1 MTLRTLVPSLLVVA
15 CSAVA
20 VSPVALSAADTSY
33 LVPTQGGVVIKPI
46 ATAGDSYASGA
57 PVAGGAGVTGKQV
70 LSGLPDGLGAWMNG
84 TTLNLISNHEIPSIE
99 GIVRTH
105 GAKGAFLTKL
115 SLNTTSNL
123 AVTDIRDVITTVYR
137 ATRTSGAPTFAI
149 DAAYAFSRFCS
160 SDLPATTAVFNTA
173 TSKGVPTTT
182 ARLYFNGEEVNGK
195 SPWMHVVDGTFAGQS
210 IELPALGQ
218 FNYENLLACPKAQDK
233 TIVIGQDD
241 NSVTNSFVTVW
252 VGTKGTLPGTPTNV
266 LDYATAAG
274 LNSGKL
280 YVIKAGTATTEDIA
294 TRVGAVKGTSVPFT
308 LAELGTAGDVT
319 TTTWQYVASP
329 VSDPLRVDAA
339 SKGTKFFRP
348 EDGAWDPTIDGV
360 YYFVTTHVTDDTKD
374 GLNGLTTNGALPA
387 TGTASVPQT
396 GRSRLW
402 KLVFTDI
409 ANPQNGGTIT
419 CLIDGT
425 EDPGPQMMDN
435 LTVDTRGRI
444 ILCED
449 PGSSADFAARLWLY
463 DIATA
468 KLTVIA
474 KHDPANNG
482 DLGRGSPAV
491 GGGIIRPS
499 APFNRDEES
508 SGVIDAEA
516 FLGVGHFLI
525 DVQNHATTGRTAEV
539 FEGGQYLDLF
549 VPTTFPTGGT
559 LQSGRLATVTTAVGD
574 VAIRDSGYGSAIAP
588 VPGTTDQV
596 YLMSDRGP
604 NIDGAGGSKLF
615 PIPTFAPRIG
625 KFKVNGDGTMDMLS
639 IIQLKRANGTLL
651 TGLPLPAGTTGSTGE
666 VAYGLKADGTAD
678 TTLLTDTEGIDSEGL
693 VAHPD
698 GTFWISDEYGPFIL
712 HVAADGT
719 TIERIASG
727 TANSL
732 GHKLP
737 AVLAKRIINKGME
750 GLTLTPDGTKLVG
763 MMQSALSNGIP
774 APASGASADA
784 ESKKDS
790 CLRIVV
796 YTLATGA
803 VAEYIYL
810 LEDMVGASAKGGSVS
825 EITAISN
832 TQFLIDERD
841 GKFLTETSS
850 KIKSIFKIDITG
862 ATNINDP
869 ADAATGRLYTAKT
882 PEELCYNIT
891 QSAAA
896 TALATAGI
904 TPVSKT
910 TLAIVNLKTGS
921 YPASYNHDKIEG
933 MFLRGSTLW
942 LSNDDDFGVTD
953 KSGLTS
959 KDVDQ
964 STSASNLAGT
974 QTRGMVDFSQV
985 MTIDLTAQS
994 ITAIN
999 SSPWVST
1006 VANQSLVVG
1015 TTASPTVQV
1024 GDLETPAAALT
1035 LTAASSATAVASVA
1049 ITGTGATRTVVVTPS
1064 ATTAGTTTITLT
1076 VTDGGGASSTK
1087 TFTVTAI
1094 NTPPTIAD
1102 VTDKTTAMNTATS
1115 AIPVTIG
1122 DAETAP
1128 ASLVL
1133 TATSSN
1139 LTLVS
1144 ATGIVLGGSGTARTV
1159 TLTPAT
1165 GITGTSTITL
1175 TVTDAGGL
1183 TASDTFVL
1191 TVPVVTTP
1199 PPATTNDDD
1208 EKKKCGAGSGI
1219 AGLLGL
1225 LGLLVLSF
1233 RQAVARRR

>member
-1 MTLRTLVPSLLVVA
+1 MSLRTLVPSLLVVCA
-15 CSAVA
+15 FG
-20 VSPVALSAADTSY
+20 ADTSY
-33 LVPTQGGVVIKPI
+33 LVPAQGGVVIKPI
-46 ATAGDSYASGA
+46 ATAGDSYTSGA
-57 PVAGGAGVTGKQV
+57 PVVGGAGASGKQV
-70 LSGLPDGLGAWMNG
+70 LPGLPDGLGAWLNG
-84 TTLNLISNHEIPSIE
+84 STLTLISNHEFPSAN
-99 GIVRTH
+99 GINRTH

-115 SLNTTSNL
+115 TLNTASNL

-137 ATRTSGAPTFAI
+137 ATPTSGAPTFAT
-149 DAAYAFSRFCS
+149 DPAYAFSRFCS
-160 SDLPATTAVFNTA
+160 ADLPAATALYNTTS
-173 TSKGVPTTT
+173 SKGVPITT
-182 ARLYFNGEEVNGK
+182 ARLFFNGEETAGK
-195 SPWMHVVDGTFAGQS
+195 NPWMHVVDGTFAGQS
-210 IELPALGQ
+210 VELPALGML
-218 FNYENLLACPKAQDK
+218 NYENLLACPKAQDK

-241 NSVTNSFVTVW
+241 NSVTNSFVTVY
-252 VGTKGTLPGTPTNV
+252 VGTKGTLPGSPTNA
-266 LDYATAAG
+266 LDYVTAAG

-280 YVIKAGTATTEDIA
+280 YVVKAGTATTEDVA

-329 VSDPLRVDAA
+329 LADPLRVDAA

-348 EDGAWDPTIDGV
+348 EDGAWDPTTDGV
-360 YYFVTTHVTDDTKD
+360 YYFVTTHQIDDTKD

-435 LTVDTRGRI
+435 LTVDTHGRI

-449 PGSSADFAARLWLY
+449 PGGTADFSARLWLY
-463 DIATA
+463 DLATA

-482 DLGRGSPAV
+482 DIGRGSPAV
-491 GGGIIRPS
+491 SGGIIRPTT
-499 APFNRDEES
+499 PFNRDEES

-516 FLGVGHFLI
+516 FLGAGHFLI
-525 DVQNHATTGRTAEV
+525 DVQNHATTGRTPEV
-539 FEGGQYLDLF
+539 FEGGQYMDLF
-549 VPTTFPTGGT
+549 VPLTFPTGGT
-559 LQSGRLATVTTAVGD
+559 LQSGRLATVTTSVGD

-596 YLMSDRGP
+596 YLLTDRGP
-604 NIDGAGGSKLF
+604 NIDGASGSKLF
-615 PIPTFAPRIG
+615 PLPTFAPRIG

-719 TIERIASG
+719 TIERIAPG

-750 GLTLTPDGTKLVG
+750 GLTITPDGTKLVG
-763 MMQSALSNGIP
+763 VMQSALGNGIP
-774 APASGASADA
+774 APGAGASADS

-790 CLRIVV
+790 CIRIVV

-803 VAEYIYL
+803 VAEYVYL

-841 GKFLTETSS
+841 GKFLTESSS
-850 KIKSIFKIDITG
+850 KIKSIFKIDISA

-869 ADAATGRLYTAKT
+869 LDAATGKLFTSKT

-891 QSAAA
+891 QSAANA
-896 TALATAGI
+896 ALTGVSI
-904 TPVSKT
+904 TPVTKT
-910 TLAIVNLKTGS
+910 LVLDLKSITPVD
-921 YPASYNHDKIEG
+921 YKTRYNHDKIEG
-933 MFLRGSTLW
+933 MYLRGSTLW

-953 KSGLTS
+953 NSGLTS
-959 KDVDQ
+959 KDVHQ

-974 QTRGMVDFSQV
+974 QTRGMIDYSQV
-985 MTIDLTAQS
+985 MTVDLTSAS

-1006 VANQSLVVG
+1006 VANQTLVVG
-1015 TTASPTVQV
+1015 TTSSPTVQV
-1024 GDLETPAAALT
+1024 GDLETPAASLT
-1035 LTAASSATAVASVA
+1035 LTATSSATAVATVA
-1049 ITGTGATRTVVVTPS
+1049 ITGSGATRTVVVTPS
-1064 ATTAGTTTITLT
+1064 ATTAGTATITLT
-1076 VTDGGGASSTK
+1076 VTDGGGASAIK
-1087 TFTVTAI
+1087 TFTVTAT

-1102 VTDKTTAMNTATS
+1102 VTDKTTAISTATP

-1122 DAETAP
+1122 DVETAP

-1139 LTLVS
+1139 LALVPAS
-1144 ATGIVLGGSGTARTV
+1144 GIVLGGSGTARTV

-1191 TVPVVTTP
+1191 TVPVVTP
-1199 PPATTNDDD
+1199 PPATTTEDDD
-1208 EKKKCGAGSGI
+1208 KKKCGAGSGI

-1225 LGLLVLSF
+1225 LGMLVLGF
-1233 RQAVARRR
+1233 RQARTRRR